1 MKALV
6 IAPQPFFSARGTP
19 FSVYYRTMLM
29 AESGVSIDLLTYGQ
43 GEDVDLPGV
52 RVIRTPALGWLGT
65 VRVGPSA
72 LKLLHDTLIV
82 LWAMALLLRN
92 RYDFVHAHEESIFVA
107 LLFKPLFQYQL
118 VYDMHSSL
126 PQQLENFQ
134 YTSSRLLIRLFERLE
149 EASLTS
155 ADAVITICPELARL
169 AVRRMPDP
177 TRHFLIENSLL
188 DEVRLKQGRR
198 AAPESQATEP
208 SVPHDRPIILYLG
221 SFEPYQGLHLLIAAF
236 ARLREQHPDAF
247 LVLMGGLPEQV
258 QRLSA
263 LAAEHGLEGHCL
275 VTGRVPQHVAR
286 QFAQRA
292 TTLVSPRDRGSNT
305 PLKVYEQLASGIPL
319 VATRIP
325 SHTQVL
331 NERVCFLVEPT
342 VEGLAQ
348 GILDSLQD
356 QRRRNEVV
364 AGALGLY
371 DEKYSRTV
379 YEHAVRS
386 VLGLLEQ
393 GRRAPAPRFALGY
406 STRAAVASSVGSK
419 EPAAS
424 SMS

>member
-155 ADAVITICPELARL
+155 ADAVITICPATSSSRT
-169 AVRRMPDP
+169 PSS
-177 TRHFLIENSLL
+177 TRS
-188 DEVRLKQGRR
+188 
-198 AAPESQATEP
+198 
-208 SVPHDRPIILYLG
+208 G
-221 SFEPYQGLHLLIAAF
+221 SS
-236 ARLREQHPDAF
+236 R
-247 LVLMGGLPEQV
+247 
-258 QRLSA
+258 
-263 LAAEHGLEGHCL
+263 
-275 VTGRVPQHVAR
+275 
-286 QFAQRA
+286 
-292 TTLVSPRDRGSNT
+292 
-305 PLKVYEQLASGIPL
+305 
-319 VATRIP
+319 
-325 SHTQVL
+325 
-331 NERVCFLVEPT
+331 
-342 VEGLAQ
+342 
-348 GILDSLQD
+348 
-356 QRRRNEVV
+356 
-364 AGALGLY
+364 AGALPPRARPPSRQCRMIGRSSCISGVS
-371 DEKYSRTV
+371 SRTRGSICSSP
-379 YEHAVRS
+379 RS
-386 VLGLLEQ
+386 PVC
-393 GRRAPAPRFALGY
+393 AN
-406 STRAAVASSVGSK
+406 STRMHSSC
-419 EPAAS
+419 
-424 SMS
+424 

>member
-1 MKALV
+1 
-6 IAPQPFFSARGTP
+6 
-19 FSVYYRTMLM
+19 
-29 AESGVSIDLLTYGQ
+29 
-43 GEDVDLPGV
+43 
-52 RVIRTPALGWLGT
+52 
-65 VRVGPSA
+65 
-72 LKLLHDTLIV
+72 
-82 LWAMALLLRN
+82 
-92 RYDFVHAHEESIFVA
+92 
-107 LLFKPLFQYQL
+107 
-118 VYDMHSSL
+118 
-126 PQQLENFQ
+126 
-134 YTSSRLLIRLFERLE
+134 
-149 EASLTS
+149 
-155 ADAVITICPELARL
+155 
-169 AVRRMPDP
+169 
-177 TRHFLIENSLL
+177 
-188 DEVRLKQGRR
+188 
-198 AAPESQATEP
+198 
-208 SVPHDRPIILYLG
+208 
-221 SFEPYQGLHLLIAAF
+221 
-236 ARLREQHPDAF
+236 
-247 LVLMGGLPEQV
+247 
-258 QRLSA
+258 